1 MLVGWVF
8 SGKSASGNSILK
20 DEKFHFGERTMNV
33 IKKMGTV
40 AGRTIT
46 ITDTPGWWKY
56 FPAIYTPA
64 AVKSGIKKAVSLCS
78 PSPNV
83 ILLAVPLDTSFTV
96 EQKRVINDN
105 MRQFG
110 PRVWR
115 HTMLLFTFGDSLGTK
130 TIERHIESEGKPL
143 QWLVEKCEKRY
154 HVINNRSKDGDQ
166 VTELLEKMEE
176 MVAGNSWFYYGE
188 PQPETEISEKI
199 TGKDITRAKEIS
211 RQLNIEWN
219 RRNWEYYN
227 NRREDRSKRSP
238 LNCRYMKCSCFSF
251 TESAVTNTA
260 CRKNVGTFRP
270 SYKSLVSTVG
280 TAGKE

>member
-1 MLVGWVF
+1 
-8 SGKSASGNSILK
+8 
-20 DEKFHFGERTMNV
+20 MNV

-130 TIERHIESEGKPL
+130 TIEWHIESEGKPL

-211 RQLNIEWN
+211 QQLNIEWN

-270 SYKSLVSTVG
+270 PYKSLVSTVG